1 MILREEVVHRLLIA
15 KSILAAGRSAS
26 LGRPNPHLVARQVLN
41 AHDAADLVFASI
53 ADHQGKLP
61 ASGNAPSLIQ
71 CLGKIGSEESKHE
84 AYFKQL
90 NDARNSLK
98 HVGNLPN
105 TNQWANVTSD
115 IFEKLSILC
124 QTTLSISL
132 DELDESELLIN
143 YEARAHL
150 AAAKKAR
157 SSQDFQ
163 LAIEEIGKALFVSL
177 EDVPDVGGIQV
188 GQAKAEDALKL
199 TAFGVSANDFLRL
212 QEFLPIIF
220 GFPLILTERRVSCL
234 SWNWRGRSSFKIT
247 ERTHGKTAK
256 AL

>member
-1 MILREEVVHRLLIA
+1 MILREEVGHRLLIA

-26 LGRPNPHLVARQVLN
+26 LGQPNPHLVARQVLN

-71 CLGKIGSEESKHE
+71 CQGKIGSEESKHE

-124 QTTLSISL
+124 QTTLRADATITSL
-132 DELDESELLIN
+132 SESDIN
-143 YEARAHL
+143 H
-150 AAAKKAR
+150 
-157 SSQDFQ
+157 
-163 LAIEEIGKALFVSL
+163 
-177 EDVPDVGGIQV
+177 
-188 GQAKAEDALKL
+188 
-199 TAFGVSANDFLRL
+199 
-212 QEFLPIIF
+212 
-220 GFPLILTERRVSCL
+220 
-234 SWNWRGRSSFKIT
+234 
-247 ERTHGKTAK
+247 
-256 AL
+256 